1 MFSSGLYD
9 SRLVTVMTAAA
20 QTNEH
25 LLWVVTSTSAAAVWA
40 FFQDLENFGGLL
52 GICCYFAQ
60 QSWNFCS
67 MILRFLERGSVSAAS
82 S

>member
-25 LLWVVTSTSAAAVWA
+25 LLWVVRQKPSHIHQCCRCLGFFPRSWEFWGSAW
-40 FFQDLENFGGLL
+40 DLLL
-52 GICCYFAQ
+52 
-60 QSWNFCS
+60 FCPTV
-67 MILRFLERGSVSAAS
+67 LEFL
-82 S
+82 